1 MGSLTNGV
9 TKMLGGMVA
18 VGVCLLAAPEIAGA
32 STACKE
38 NGGFFNCSEPLD
50 AHYVASSYP
59 VPGRFKTYTEAMQ
72 AIVVKLNADSLAQAT
87 ASNQP
92 TYQAYEFR
100 PDTCTVPAVAIGPS
114 QTAPYPG
121 DHYQGGVGCNTAVF
135 SVDRAT
141 GIRSPSPYGRGDGV
155 AVRVL
160 CRPATWQAQSLVGQ
174 PHPQGTGVA
183 PPWFCATQIPVEDQT
198 CTAGNPVSPGSGA
211 KVETATDYT
220 GAGAHPL
227 SFERKYNSL
236 ASATPDALTN
246 GWSHNY
252 AKRVIAYSMPN
263 TAVAGTNIDLAL
275 VTSSMDKRR
284 TFRKQPNGTW
294 APDTGQ
300 RDSLTEL
307 KDANGV
313 RTGWQHK
320 RFEDDA
326 IENYSATGV
335 LQSIKERNGWTTTLT
350 YSDAATPVANY
361 LKGSTSVPTPAAMPG
376 LLISVK
382 NHFGREL
389 KFTYEAVS
397 ISGAVQARL
406 KELLPP
412 GAVSGSGA
420 GLAQSPIVYGY
431 EEAASLG
438 SGVALK
444 GQLTSVT
451 WQDGTLKRY
460 HYENTSLPNHL
471 TGITDEAGV
480 RVGTYAYNGSGQAI
494 SSEKAGGAEKLT
506 FHYSGD
512 GRTHV
517 TDYTGPNNS
526 ATTRTYS
533 IQVKNGVARPTAV
546 TAPCPT
552 CGSTQQSTLYGDGT
566 TANGGAGAN
575 GQPIKTVAH
584 DGTVTFYTYDA
595 KGRETEKATFPSS
608 FATSTTKPALASATT
623 VISTQWHGTFNL
635 PTKRAEPNRITAYT
649 YNATTGN
656 LTGQSETQTSDATG
670 AAKFTAVQ
678 TPNTP
683 VKSTGWSYNSQQL
696 PSTIVEREM
705 AWGASAAV
713 EIGRWT
719 LTHNA
724 KGDPTKINN
733 VTNSKTV
740 SLTSYDLAGRLLQ
753 SADENQ
759 VIVKFGYNVR
769 GLSTSLIY
777 GSQLSSLEY
786 TQFGAIKKF
795 KLGSG
800 YQMEYIYDAS
810 QNIVST
816 TETGVLPW
824 GSTANSTTAAPTSIA
839 NLSSLMT
846 TTGASTAAIAAGLIL
861 PYAFVQPSVITTS
874 GGRIV
879 YPPWYKP
886 SPAPDPLTETV
897 CVPSS
902 PPPPVPRGPS
912 PGDSCRNF
920 LQTCWAAASKI
931 KSIGAY
937 SLCIVAYAGC
947 IIGEAGGG
955 GTP

>member
-1 MGSLTNGV
+1 
-9 TKMLGGMVA
+9 
-18 VGVCLLAAPEIAGA
+18 
-32 STACKE
+32 
-38 NGGFFNCSEPLD
+38 
-50 AHYVASSYP
+50 
-59 VPGRFKTYTEAMQ
+59 
-72 AIVVKLNADSLAQAT
+72 
-87 ASNQP
+87 
-92 TYQAYEFR
+92 
-100 PDTCTVPAVAIGPS
+100 
-114 QTAPYPG
+114 
-121 DHYQGGVGCNTAVF
+121 
-135 SVDRAT
+135 
-141 GIRSPSPYGRGDGV
+141 
-155 AVRVL
+155 
-160 CRPATWQAQSLVGQ
+160 
-174 PHPQGTGVA
+174 
-183 PPWFCATQIPVEDQT
+183 
-198 CTAGNPVSPGSGA
+198 
-211 KVETATDYT
+211 
-220 GAGAHPL
+220 
-227 SFERKYNSL
+227 
-236 ASATPDALTN
+236 
-246 GWSHNY
+246 
-252 AKRVIAYSMPN
+252 
-263 TAVAGTNIDLAL
+263 L

-284 TFRKQPNGTW
+284 TFRKQTNGTW

-431 EEAASLG
+431 EEAASLA

-595 KGRETEKATFPSS
+595 KGRETEKATFPASYAGSS
-608 FATSTTKPALASATT
+608 TRPALNLASS
-623 VISTQWHGTFNL
+623 VISTQWHAAYNL
-635 PTKRAEPNRITAYT
+635 PTKRAEPGKITAYT
-649 YNATTGN
+649 YANANATTGMGAGN
-656 LTGQSETQTSDATG
+656 LTGQSETITTDATG
-670 AAKFTAVQ
+670 ASKFTAVQ
-678 TPNTP
+678 AANTP
-683 VKSTGWSYNSQQL
+683 IKSTGWSYSSTSSL
-696 PSTIVEREM
+696 PTTIVERET
-705 AWGASAAV
+705 AFGATGAV
-713 EIGRWT
+713 EKNRNTFSYDSVNGNTTKVVIDGRTYAVSAHDAAGKPTSVKAGSTELIEYLLPWYGQQT
-719 LTHNA
+719 AVSPSALSKQTTFNTVTKSSSKPVKRPDGNPWGWGCGDESSDHIVPDGWSTVDFLAACRSHDNCYGACKSGKA
-724 KGDPTKINN
+724 KCDWAFYGDLNTACLNGIPISPNDPT
-733 VTNSKTV
+733 T
-740 SLTSYDLAGRLLQ
+740 GQR
-753 SADENQ
+753 
-759 VIVKFGYNVR
+759 
-769 GLSTSLIY
+769 
-777 GSQLSSLEY
+777 QLSC
-786 TQFGAIKKF
+786 IH
-795 KLGSG
+795 
-800 YQMEYIYDAS
+800 
-810 QNIVST
+810 VST
-816 TETGVLPW
+816 LYYLAVTL
-824 GSTANSTTAAPTSIA
+824 
-839 NLSSLMT
+839 
-846 TTGASTAAIAAGLIL
+846 
-861 PYAFVQPSVITTS
+861 F
-874 GGRIV
+874 GGDA
-879 YPPWYKP
+879 YKK
-886 SPAPDPLTETV
+886 AQEEA
-897 CVPSS
+897 C
-902 PPPPVPRGPS
+902 
-912 PGDSCRNF
+912 
-920 LQTCWAAASKI
+920 K
-931 KSIGAY
+931 
-937 SLCIVAYAGC
+937 GC
-947 IIGEAGGG
+947 KK
-955 GTP
+955 